1 MRRIFHLICYMI
13 ILQFPLHASGVMAE
27 NPTCPL
33 VKVELERLSDLN
45 VPRSG
50 HSLLCIGGEMVVFG
64 GHTSG
69 FVPTP
74 TAEYYKDGKW
84 HLMQMTYTHDNGFAL
99 ALKSGKVLLGGG
111 AEKPHGIGQTY
122 GVEYYHPDTHS
133 FEGFTILDQ
142 KRALASAL
150 EIDSGKVVVSGN
162 WYADDAIEIFDG
174 QKHFTHLKSVSSERF
189 TPIMC
194 RISADDIMVFGS
206 HDQFGKEM
214 GTVIIDRLKGKSFMD
229 PLFDDWTLSNWE
241 FLGNE
246 CGFIGNENAG
256 VYAYLLAVKNR
267 HDSNLGIV
275 KVEGTDFSLLPTA
288 SPIPMEA
295 GYGRIQYLGYLM
307 ADRQAQRCY
316 VLGVDDDWRLYAL
329 AVDYSQSPAPL
340 TLYHTDPLE
349 SRLDPY
355 MPALTPEGD
364 IMLAGGIVDSN
375 FSPVSSV
382 YLMHLGTKYAAA
394 SSSGF
399 AFGQW
404 IWWLLALL
412 VIALF
417 VALWLYRRNKTVK
430 HEEDIT
436 ASPKDNAAE
445 TLMNSIHE
453 VMLKEQL
460 FRESELKVANV
471 AQRLNVN
478 VKDVAECIKANRGVT
493 FVQFVNGYRV
503 DYAKQ
508 LLRQNP
514 DIKIAALCLESG
526 FDSERS
532 FFRIFKM
539 FTGMTAQKWMNQK
552 H

>member
-1 MRRIFHLICYMI
+1 MI
-13 ILQFPLHASGVMAE
+13 ILLFPLHASGVMAE

-33 VKVELERLSDLN
+33 VKVELERLPDLN

-174 QKHFTHLKSVSSERF
+174 ERTFTRLKAVNSQRSS
-189 TPIMC
+189 PIIC
-194 RISADDIMVFGS
+194 RISADDAILFS
-206 HDQFGKEM
+206 KLDTYGKEFDYI
-214 GTVIIDRLKGKSFMD
+214 VIDRLKGDPFTA
-229 PLFDDWTLSNWE
+229 PLFDDWAPINWE
-241 FLGNE
+241 FSSNE
-246 CGFIGNENAG
+246 PGFIGDEETG
-256 VYAYLLAVKNR
+256 VYTYLLALKNR
-267 HDSNLGIV
+267 HDGSFGIA
-275 KVEGTDFSLLPTA
+275 KVEGTEFSLLTTA
-288 SPIPMEA
+288 SPIPTEA
-295 GYGRIQYLGYLM
+295 GYGRIQYFGYLM

-316 VLGVDDDWRLYAL
+316 VLGVDDDRRLYAL

-349 SRLDPY
+349 SRMDPY

-364 IMLAGGIVDSN
+364 IMLAGGISGDN
-375 FSPVSSV
+375 FSPFSTV
-382 YLMHLGTKYAAA
+382 YLIHVGSKATLTSQSMALSRWVLG
-394 SSSGF
+394 
-399 AFGQW
+399 
-404 IWWLLALL
+404 LLALL
-412 VIALF
+412 IIALF

-460 FRESELKVANV
+460 FRESELKVADV

-526 FDSERS
+526 FASERS
-532 FFRIFKM
+532 FFRIFKT
-539 FTGMTAQKWMNQK
+539 FTGMTAQEWMNQK
-552 H
+552 D

>member
-142 KRALASAL
+142 KRALASAI

-275 KVEGTDFSLLPTA
+275 KVERTDFSLLPTA

-307 ADRQAQRCY
+307 ADRLAQRGY

-329 AVDYSQSPAPL
+329 VIDYSQSPAPL
-340 TLYHTDPLE
+340 ILYYTDPLE
-349 SRLDPY
+349 SRLSPY
-355 MPALTPEGD
+355 MPALTSEGD
-364 IMLAGGIVDSN
+364 IMLVGGISGDN
-375 FSPVSSV
+375 FSPFSTV
-382 YLMHLGTKYAAA
+382 YLIHVGSKATLASQSMALGRWVL
-394 SSSGF
+394 GVLV
-399 AFGQW
+399 
-404 IWWLLALL
+404 LLLL
-412 VIALF
+412 VLLTAFWLF
-417 VALWLYRRNKTVK
+417 RRGRRNKV
-430 HEEDIT
+430 EEEVVIPLP
-436 ASPKDNAAE
+436 ASAIDV
-445 TLMNSIHE
+445 TLINRIDELLESE
-453 VMLKEQL
+453 KL
-460 FRESELKVANV
+460 FQDSELKVTDV
-471 AQRLNVN
+471 ADRLNIN
-478 VKDVAECIKANRGVT
+478 SRSISDTIKANHGCS
-493 FVQFVNGYRV
+493 FVQYVNSFRV
-503 DYAKQ
+503 EHAKQ
-508 LLRQNP
+508 LLRLHP
-514 DIKIAALCLESG
+514 EKKIAEICMESG
-526 FDSERS
+526 FASERS
-532 FFRIFKM
+532 FYRIFKAS
-539 FTGMTAQKWMNQK
+539 TGMTAQEWIAKQN
-552 H
+552 

>member
-13 ILQFPLHASGVMAE
+13 ILLFPLHASGVMAE

-33 VKVELERLSDLN
+33 VKVELERLPDLN

-174 QKHFTHLKSVSSERF
+174 ERTFTRLKAVNSQRSS
-189 TPIMC
+189 PIIC
-194 RISADDIMVFGS
+194 RISADDAILFS
-206 HDQFGKEM
+206 KLDTYGKEFDYI
-214 GTVIIDRLKGKSFMD
+214 VIDRLKGDPFTA
-229 PLFDDWTLSNWE
+229 PLFDDWAPINWE
-241 FLGNE
+241 FSSNE
-246 CGFIGNENAG
+246 PGFIGDEETG
-256 VYAYLLAVKNR
+256 VYTYLLALKNR
-267 HDSNLGIV
+267 HDGSFGIA
-275 KVEGTDFSLLPTA
+275 KVEGTEFSLLTTA
-288 SPIPMEA
+288 SPIPTEA
-295 GYGRIQYLGYLM
+295 GYGRIQYFGYLM

-316 VLGVDDDWRLYAL
+316 VLGVDDDRRLYAL

-349 SRLDPY
+349 SRMDPY

-364 IMLAGGIVDSN
+364 IMLAGGISGDN
-375 FSPVSSV
+375 FSPFSTV
-382 YLMHLGTKYAAA
+382 YLIHVGSKATLTSQSMALSRWVLG
-394 SSSGF
+394 
-399 AFGQW
+399 
-404 IWWLLALL
+404 LLALL
-412 VIALF
+412 IIALF

-460 FRESELKVANV
+460 FRESELKVADV

-526 FDSERS
+526 FASERS
-532 FFRIFKM
+532 FFRIFKT
-539 FTGMTAQKWMNQK
+539 FTGMTAQEWMNQK
-552 H
+552 D

>member
-13 ILQFPLHASGVMAE
+13 ILLFPLHVSGVMAE
-27 NPTCPL
+27 NPTCPI
-33 VKVELERLSDLN
+33 VKVELERLPDLN

-50 HSLLCIGGEMVVFG
+50 HTLFCAGGEMVIAG
-64 GHTSG
+64 GHTLG

-74 TAEYYKDGKW
+74 TAEYYSQGRW
-84 HLMQMTYTHDNGFAL
+84 HVMQMTYPHDNGL
-99 ALKSGKVLLGGG
+99 AVVMKSGKVLLAGGM
-111 AEKPHGIGQTY
+111 ESSHGIGQSY
-122 GVEYYHPDTHS
+122 GVEYYYPETHT
-133 FEGFTILDQ
+133 FEGFTILNQ

-162 WYADDAIEIFDG
+162 WYAEDAIEIFDG
-174 QKHFTHLKSVSSERF
+174 ERTFTRLKAVNSQRSS
-189 TPIMC
+189 PIIC
-194 RISADDIMVFGS
+194 RISDDDAILFS
-206 HDQFGKEM
+206 KLDTYGKEFDYI
-214 GTVIIDRLKGKSFMD
+214 VIDRLKGDPFTV
-229 PLFDDWTLSNWE
+229 PLFDDWAPINWE
-241 FLGNE
+241 FSSNE
-246 CGFIGNENAG
+246 PGFIGDEKTG
-256 VYAYLLAVKNR
+256 VYAYLLALKNR
-267 HDSNLGIV
+267 HDGSLGIA
-275 KVEGTDFSLLPTA
+275 KVEGTEFSLLTTA
-288 SPIPMEA
+288 SPIPTEA
-295 GYGRIQYLGYLM
+295 GYGRIQYFGYLM

-316 VLGVDDDWRLYAL
+316 VLGVDDEWRLYAL
-329 AVDYSQSPAPL
+329 VIDYSQSPAPL

-349 SRLDPY
+349 SRMDPY

-382 YLMHLGTKYAAA
+382 YLMHVGTKSAAA
-394 SSSGF
+394 SSGF

-417 VALWLYRRNKTVK
+417 VAIWLYRRNKTVK

-460 FRESELKVANV
+460 FRESELKVADV

-526 FDSERS
+526 FASERS
-532 FFRIFKM
+532 FFRIFKT
-539 FTGMTAQKWMNQK
+539 FTGMTAQEWMNQK
-552 H
+552 D